1 MSRIEDSHLRTK
13 SSNRVTVSD
22 SLLDDLGD
30 VCEAFGVERLELFGS
45 AATGEVEEANDIDF
59 IVRFADRSPGY
70 ATRYLDFAE
79 ALEELLDRKVDLVT
93 ERSIQNPY
101 FRRSVDASRRVIY
114 DRGSEQTIV

>member
-1 MSRIEDSHLRTK
+1 MSVPFDQTIHDIAEL
-13 SSNRVTVSD
+13 
-22 SLLDDLGD
+22 
-30 VCEAFGVERLELFGS
+30 CEEFGVERLELFGS

-114 DRGSEQTIV
+114 DRRSEETAA

>member
-1 MSRIEDSHLRTK
+1 MSVPFDQTIHDIAEL
-13 SSNRVTVSD
+13 
-22 SLLDDLGD
+22 
-30 VCEAFGVERLELFGS
+30 CEKFGVERLELFGS

-70 ATRYLDFAE
+70 ANRYLDFAE
-79 ALEELLDRKVDLVT
+79 ALEELLDREVDLVT

-114 DRGSEQTIV
+114 DRRSEETAA

>member
-1 MSRIEDSHLRTK
+1 MSVPFDQTIHDIAEL
-13 SSNRVTVSD
+13 
-22 SLLDDLGD
+22 
-30 VCEAFGVERLELFGS
+30 CEEFGVERLELFGS
-45 AATGEVEEANDIDF
+45 VATGEVEEANDIDF

-114 DRGSEQTIV
+114 DRRSEETAA